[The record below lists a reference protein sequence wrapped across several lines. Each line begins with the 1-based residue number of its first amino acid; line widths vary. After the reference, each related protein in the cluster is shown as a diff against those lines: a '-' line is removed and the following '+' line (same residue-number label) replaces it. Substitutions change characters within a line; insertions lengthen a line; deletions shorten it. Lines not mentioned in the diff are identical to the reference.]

1 MMRLRVSAMVFA
13 LAGLAALLAPGYA
26 SADEAAQQGRAV
38 FDAVKGSVITIEA
51 VISVSYGQEEQEDK
65 QEANATVISADGLAV
80 LSLSAID
87 PTSIIQSMG
96 DNAKEVTTKLVS
108 LKMVFAEGNEAPADV
123 ILRDKDLDLAF
134 VRPTAKPAQPLA
146 CVSLDNAAPAALLDP
161 VVVIG
166 QLGAVAQRAHV
177 AFMDRVEGLVEK
189 PRKFYILGEHRAR
202 QVVCSPVFTMDNKF
216 VGIGVMRAVKS
227 DGNAAGNN
235 VLVVVVPGEQIKEL
249 VAQVPARTE

>member
-1 MMRLRVSAMVFA
+1 MMRLRVAAMA
-13 LAGLAALLAPGYA
+13 LAVAGFAAVLLPGYA

-38 FDAVKGSVITIEA
+38 FEAVKGSVITIEA

-87 PTSIIQSMG
+87 PASLIQSMG
-96 DNAKEVTTKLVS
+96 DNKEVTTKLVS

-123 ILRDKDLDLAF
+123 VLRDKDLDLAF
-134 VRPTAKPAQPLA
+134 VRPTAKPEKPFS
-146 CVSLDNAAPAALLDP
+146 CVSLDNVASASLLDP

-166 QLGAVAQRAHV
+166 QLGAVAQRTHV

-202 QVVCSPVFTMDNKF
+202 QVVCSPVFTLDSKF
-216 VGIGVMRAVKS
+216 VGIGVMRTVKTETNS
-227 DGNAAGNN
+227 MGDN
-235 VLVVVVPGEQIKEL
+235 VLVVVVPGDQIKEL
-249 VAQVPARTE
+249 VGQVPPRKE

>member
-1 MMRLRVSAMVFA
+1 MMRLRFAAMVLA
-13 LAGLAALLAPGYA
+13 LAGLTAVFTPGYA

-87 PTSIIQSMG
+87 PASIIQSLG
-96 DNAKEVTTKLVS
+96 DSAKDVTTKLVS

-123 ILRDKDLDLAF
+123 VLRDKDLDLAF
-134 VRPTAKPAQPLA
+134 VRPTAKAAQPLA
-146 CVSLDNAAPAALLDP
+146 CVSLDSAASAALLDP

-166 QLGAVAQRAHV
+166 QLGAVAQRSHV
-177 AFMDRVEGLVEK
+177 AFIDRVEGLVEK
-189 PRKFYILGEHRAR
+189 PRKFFILGEHRAR
-202 QVVCSPVFTMDNKF
+202 QVVCSPVFTMDGKF
-216 VGIGVMRAVKS
+216 VGIGVMRAVKTDS
-227 DGNAAGNN
+227 SAMGDN

-249 VAQVPARTE
+249 VAQVPARPE

>member
-1 MMRLRVSAMVFA
+1 MMRLRVAVVTLAVAGFA
-13 LAGLAALLAPGYA
+13 AVLAPGYA
-26 SADEAAQQGRAV
+26 LADDAAQQGRAV
-38 FDAVKGSVITIEA
+38 FDAVKGDVITIEA

-65 QEANATVISADGLAV
+65 QEANATVISPDGLAV

-96 DNAKEVTTKLVS
+96 DGAKEVTTKLVS

-123 ILRDKDLDLAF
+123 VLRDKDLDLAF
-134 VRPTAKPAQPLA
+134 VRPTAKPEKPFA
-146 CVSLDNAAPAALLDP
+146 CVSLDNIAPAALLDP

-166 QLGAVAQRAHV
+166 QLGAVAQRTHV
-177 AFMDRVEGLVEK
+177 AFVDRVEGLVEK

-216 VGIGVMRAVKS
+216 VGIGVMRAVKT
-227 DGNAAGNN
+227 DLNAMGDN
-235 VLVVVVPGEQIKEL
+235 VLVVVVPGDQIKDL
-249 VAQVPARTE
+249 VAQVPARAE